1 MAEAMAAGCEN
12 CLGSVSTSR
21 VSVLV
26 CILMVAFGCGQP
38 TADQANGQAGKEQED
53 HWGPLHNED
62 HGLAG
67 PSSRP
72 PSVAY
77 AQLLVDRR
85 RTTET
90 LTELGNAFLHEGS
103 AENAVNTFKECLEID
118 ASHQWCQLGMAQALC
133 LSSRYREAAAAYGQA
148 ATLARTDLGQ
158 TMMIYHAGVAAWKA
172 GDLDLA
178 ERYYKEVLDGLT
190 LDGEALDGVSEVDR
204 ENAEHYATLVWM
216 LLGRVYGETGRY
228 AESVQAFEKASESK
242 SPKIRS
248 VAALWGALA
257 SLEVGDWPAALEKRS
272 RIYIEHL
279 SDDEISFLREVID
292 PMLEELR

>member
-1 MAEAMAAGCEN
+1 MR
-12 CLGSVSTSR
+12 L
-21 VSVLV
+21 SVLV

-38 TADQANGQAGKEQED
+38 TADQANGQAAKEQED

-77 AQLLVDRR
+77 AQRLVDRR

-103 AENAVNTFKECLEID
+103 GESAMRAFKECLEID
-118 ASHQWCQLGMAQALC
+118 ASHQWCQLGVAQALY
-133 LSSRYREAAAAYGQA
+133 LSSRYGEAAAAYRQA

-178 ERYYKEVLDGLT
+178 ERYYREVLDGLA
-190 LDGEALDGVSEVDR
+190 LDGEALEGVSEADR
-204 ENAEHYATLVWM
+204 ENAEHKAKLVWI

-257 SLEVGDWPAALEKRS
+257 SHELGNWPAALDKGS
-272 RIYIEHL
+272 RIRVDYL
-279 SDDEISFLREVID
+279 SDDEIRFLREVIG